1 MVDTVTT
8 IPLLQGGRRYAVH
21 LECVSDGTGET
32 NVRKVDL
39 SGLRT
44 TTGQIPVS
52 VALTDISFN
61 VEGFTDVILYWQRD
75 GANIPMVTLKG
86 RGSISYAS
94 YGGLLDPNRS
104 GTGTGDILLSSV
116 GAVSGATYQ
125 IDLEFRLKNK

>member
-8 IPLLQGGRRYAVH
+8 LPLFQGGRRYAVH

-39 SGLRT
+39 SNLRT
-44 TTGQIPVS
+44 TTGAIPVS
-52 VALTDISFN
+52 VALMDISFN

-104 GTGTGDILLSSV
+104 GTGTGDILLSST
-116 GAVSGATYQ
+116 GAASGSTYQ

>member
-8 IPLLQGGRRYAVH
+8 NVLFNGGRRMATH

-32 NVRKVDL
+32 LVRKVNL
-39 SGLRT
+39 SNHKT

-52 VALTDISFN
+52 VALMDISFN
-61 VEGFTDVILYWQRD
+61 VEGFTDVIIYWNRD

-104 GTGTGDILLSSV
+104 GTGTGNILLSTT
-116 GAVSGATYQ
+116 GAASGATYQ
-125 IDLEFRLKNK
+125 IDMEFRLKNK